1 MLAASFGI
9 TFFLKTPR
17 KETNEKMIYLRITV
31 DGIPKETSTRRKWD
45 ATRWDQGKERATG
58 NREDARTTNFFLDT
72 LQTKVHQY
80 INELINHGRPIT
92 SQKLMDYVLGKSTD
106 KAMIVEEFQLHNDEL
121 LALVKRGE
129 YAIGTHTRFE
139 ISKKHLKE
147 FVRFKY
153 DMQDMDFRELNFEFI
168 KDYEFYLKTVKNI
181 SNNTAVK
188 YITNFKKIVLRAID
202 KEIITHDPFKRFK
215 ARKIKVHKKPLSS
228 HELTLLENHTFST
241 PRLAA
246 VRDIFVFQCYTGLAY
261 IDAFNLKK
269 TDVKIGIDGEMWIIT
284 ERQKTGSNINIP
296 LLPKAKAIMER
307 YKDHPICLERN
318 SVLPVTS
325 NQKMNAYL
333 KEIADLCGIQSTL
346 NTHKAR
352 RTFGST
358 VTLNNDVPIHVVK
371 EMLGH
376 QSVKQTEEYAIT
388 EQKSIGKE
396 MKQLQ
401 ERLGNAKTD
410 LAPDDTR
417 AIISKMEEEI
427 RELKAKLNMTG
438 NEKPE
443 GKGVLR
449 ICR

>member
-1 MLAASFGI
+1 MLAASFGM

-17 KETNEKMIYLRITV
+17 KETNERMIYLRITV
-31 DGIPKETSTRRKWD
+31 DGIPKETSTRRRWD

-58 NREDARTTNFFLDT
+58 NREDARTTNFFLET

-80 INELINHGRPIT
+80 INSLMNHGKPIT
-92 SQKLMDYVLGKSTD
+92 SQKLMDFVLGKATEN
-106 KAMIVEEFQLHNDEL
+106 AMIVEEFQLHNDEL
-121 LALVKRGE
+121 LALVERGE

-153 DMQDMDFRELNFEFI
+153 DVQDMDFRELNFEFI
-168 KDYEFYLKTVKNI
+168 KDYEFYLKTVKRI

-215 ARKIKVHKKPLSS
+215 AKKVKVPKQPLSS
-228 HELTLLENHTFST
+228 HELELLENHNFST

-261 IDAFNLKK
+261 IDAFNLKN

-296 LLPKAKAIMER
+296 LLPKAKAIMEY
-307 YKDHPICLERN
+307 YKDHPVCVERN

-388 EQKSIGKE
+388 EQKSIGRE

-401 ERLGNAKTD
+401 ERLNNKKPEENNESVIAK
-410 LAPDDTR
+410 
-417 AIISKMEEEI
+417 MQQEI
-427 RELKAKLNMTG
+427 NELKTLLTVNQRASLN
-438 NEKPE
+438 
-443 GKGVLR
+443 
-449 ICR
+449 